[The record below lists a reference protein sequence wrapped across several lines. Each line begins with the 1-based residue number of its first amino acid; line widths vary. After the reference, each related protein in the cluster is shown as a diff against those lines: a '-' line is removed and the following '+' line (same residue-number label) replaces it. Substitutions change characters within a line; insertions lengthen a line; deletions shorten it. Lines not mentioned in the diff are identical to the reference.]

1 MCRQQRRS
9 ADDQPP
15 ARSPSA
21 LTGLWVESR
30 QNDGKQLENGIKT
43 PPGVTG
49 LSAIPRSVIALGM
62 VSLFMDISSEVIHSL
77 LPAFL
82 VTVLGVSAFSIGIIE
97 GIAEAT
103 ASVTKIFSGAISDWI
118 GKRKPLVLLG
128 YGLSALTKP
137 LFPLASGVGTV
148 LVARFVDRI
157 GKGIRD
163 APRDAL
169 IGDVTPVELRGTAFG
184 LRQSLDTVGAFV
196 GPLLAML
203 LMAVSNDN
211 FRLVFWIAVIPAFLA
226 VLLVLY
232 GVQEP
237 DAPRPAERRPFP
249 IQRSELGRLDGAYWW
264 LLGVATVLTL
274 GRFSEAFLLLAA
286 QHVGLAVALIPGV
299 YVTMNVV
306 YAASAYP
313 FGRLSDVGRRR
324 MLLGFGVIFLIA
336 ADIVLATAATV
347 WQVFAG
353 AVLWGLHMGATQGL
367 FSTLVVDAA
376 PADLRGTALGLYNL
390 ITGGALLA
398 ASVLAGWLWTAFG
411 PAATFTAGAAF
422 AGIAFLGIVLWGP
435 NASGRS
441 DC

>member
-1 MCRQQRRS
+1 MRPAVPRQS
-9 ADDQPP
+9 ARLSET
-15 ARSPSA
+15 ASGAVS
-21 LTGLWVESR
+21 S
-30 QNDGKQLENGIKT
+30 ENGLNV
-43 PPGVTG
+43 PPRVTG
-49 LSAIPRSVIALGM
+49 LGAIPRSVIALGM

-82 VTVLGVSAFSIGIIE
+82 VTVLGVSALSIGIIE

-118 GKRKPLVLLG
+118 GKRKPLILLG
-128 YGLSALTKP
+128 YGLGALTKP
-137 LFPLASGVGTV
+137 LFPLASGVGMV
-148 LVARFVDRI
+148 LAARFIDRV
-157 GKGIRD
+157 GKGIRG

-184 LRQSLDTVGAFV
+184 LRQSMDTVGAFV

-211 FRLVFWIAVIPAFLA
+211 FRLVFWIAVIPALVA

-237 DAPRPAERRPFP
+237 DVPRTAERRPFP
-249 IQRSELGRLDGAYWW
+249 IQRSELERLDRGYWW
-264 LLGVATVLTL
+264 LLGVAAVLTL

-299 YVTMNVV
+299 FVTMNVV

-313 FGRLSDVGRRR
+313 FGRLSDVASRR
-324 MLLGFGVIFLIA
+324 MLLVLGVIFLIA
-336 ADIVLATAATV
+336 ADIVLATAGTA
-347 WQVFAG
+347 WQVLAG
-353 AVLWGLHMGATQGL
+353 VVLWGLHMGATQGL
-367 FSTLVVDAA
+367 FATLVVDAA

-398 ASVLAGWLWTAFG
+398 ASILAGCLWTAFS

-422 AGIAFLGIVLWGP
+422 AGIALLAMVCGRP
-435 NASGRS
+435 NVSEGSGRVS
-441 DC
+441 S